1 MGEKLEFY
9 LSLGLFSS
17 LGVDSGTRMLLKT
30 LAQQDIIPEK
40 GSVLDVGCGT
50 GVIAVS
56 LKKRFPQLDV
66 TASDRD
72 ALAIHFT
79 KLNASLNKLSGE
91 GFKTLPGLLPGSL
104 PADLAAAEKKYDL
117 ITSNIP
123 AKAGNPVI
131 KDFLQNCGKHIN
143 NGGRAA
149 VVIVA
154 PLAGFAKECL
164 DECGADITH
173 IEEDK
178 KYSVFHFKPGSQ
190 HKNSSLADI
199 YIRSKGTVSG
209 FYGLP
214 EFDSISYSTR
224 LTIETLNSFNAAG
237 TALIWNP
244 GIGHIMEGC
253 PSVEE
258 IILAG
263 NDLLQ
268 LKASAY
274 NNKKE
279 SAQYHIA
286 KFPDLKEYVFKN
298 IDLIIALPQFISGAG
313 IENEI
318 ISTSNQLLIS
328 KGRLII
334 SGKSS
339 DMARI
344 EKNRQNFIIRNSTKY
359 RGFRTLLLEKK

>member
-1 MGEKLEFY
+1 MGKKLEFY

-30 LAQQDIIPEK
+30 LAQQDIIPENGK
-40 GSVLDVGCGT
+40 ILDAGCGT

-104 PADLAAAEKKYDL
+104 PASLTAAENKYDL
-117 ITSNIP
+117 IISNIP
-123 AKAGNPVI
+123 AKTGNPVI

-143 NGGRAA
+143 NGGKAA
-149 VVIVA
+149 VVIVE
-154 PLAGFAKECL
+154 PLADFAKECL

-178 KYSVFHFKPGSQ
+178 KYSVFHFKPGSKY
-190 HKNSSLADI
+190 KNSSLTDI
-199 YIRSKGTVSG
+199 YVRSKGAISG

-224 LTIETLNSFNAAG
+224 LTLENLNSFKAAG
-237 TALIWNP
+237 TTLIWNP
-244 GIGHIMEGC
+244 GVGHIMEGC
-253 PSVEE
+253 STAEE

-268 LKASAY
+268 LKAAAY
-274 NNKKE
+274 NNKEE

-286 KFPDLKEYVFKN
+286 RFSDLKKCVFKN

-318 ISTSNQLLIS
+318 ILTSNQLLIS

-339 DMARI
+339 YITRI
-344 EKNRQNFIIRNSTKY
+344 EKNRQGFIIRNSIKY
-359 RGFRTLLLEKK
+359 RGFKTLVLEKK